1 MKAGKDKKP
10 SKSAEKSRSERFK
23 RALMVRLKAKPL
35 LFAIAGLV
43 LVIGCGAGIAV
54 IHLTGAEKSVAATI
68 DRFSRS
74 TADALGLTVSEVLV
88 TGRIETPRSKLL
100 AALKVRRGD
109 PILGFDPH
117 EARKRLLAIG
127 WVAEADVQRRLPNT
141 IYVRITEQKPA
152 AIWQHNGKF
161 KLISRDGGVISSRV
175 SERYR
180 NLKVLVGEDA
190 PAYAAALI
198 AMLETERDL
207 MALVT
212 HATRVGARRW
222 NLLLRR
228 GIDVR
233 LPAESAERAWRY
245 LAELQR
251 KHRILQQRIRAVDL
265 RVPDRLT
272 VQILKK
278 TDARRVGDET

>member
-1 MKAGKDKKP
+1 MKAEKDKKP
-10 SKSAEKSRSERFK
+10 GKSTESSRSARIR
-23 RALMVRLKAKPL
+23 RALMVRLKAKPML
-35 LFAIAGLV
+35 IAIAGLV

-54 IHLTGAEKSVAATI
+54 IHLSGAEKSVTAAV
-68 DRFSRS
+68 DRFTRS
-74 TADALGLTVSEVLV
+74 TADMLGLTVDEVLV
-88 TGRIETPRSKLL
+88 SGRIETPRSKLL
-100 AALKVRRGD
+100 EALKIRRGD

-117 EARKRLLAIG
+117 QARKRLLAIG

-175 SERYR
+175 FDRYK

-190 PAYAAALI
+190 PAYAAGL
-198 AMLETERDL
+198 MTLLESEREL
-207 MALVT
+207 MAQVT
-212 HATRVGARRW
+212 HATRLGARRW
-222 NLLLRR
+222 NLLLRQ
-228 GIDVR
+228 GIDIR
-233 LPAESAERAWRY
+233 LPADRAEKAWHY

-272 VQILKK
+272 VQILKNP
-278 TDARRVGDET
+278 DARRVGDET